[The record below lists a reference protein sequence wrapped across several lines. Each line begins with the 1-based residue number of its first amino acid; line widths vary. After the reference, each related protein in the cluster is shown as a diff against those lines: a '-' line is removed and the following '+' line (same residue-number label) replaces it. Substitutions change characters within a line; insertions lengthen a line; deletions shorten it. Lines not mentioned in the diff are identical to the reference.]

1 MPWEFADNLPIYA
14 QLVELLKQKIVTGEY
29 PPGGKLPS
37 VRDLAA
43 EAAVNPNTVQRA
55 LAELE
60 RGGLIYTQ
68 RTAGKYVTDD
78 AQAIIDARRQLAET
92 QIRAFL
98 SAMYAMGY
106 SYDETVSMLHQAVD
120 EMKEE
125 MEKEEDSHADPAM

>member
-1 MPWEFADNLPIYA
+1 MPWEFEDNLPIYA

-29 PPGGKLPS
+29 PLGGKLPS

-60 RGGLIYTQ
+60 RAGLIYTQ

-78 AQAIIDARRQLAET
+78 APAIAEAKRQLAEA
-92 QIRAFL
+92 QIRTFL
-98 SAMYAMGY
+98 AAMHAMGY
-106 SYDETVSMLHQAVD
+106 SYDEAVSMLRQAVD
-120 EMKEE
+120 EMK
-125 MEKEEDSHADPAM
+125 KEEEPHVDSTM

>member
-55 LAELE
+55 LSELE

-78 AQAIIDARRQLAET
+78 APAIAEARHQLAET

-98 SAMYAMGY
+98 AAMHAMGY
-106 SYDETVSMLHQAVD
+106 SYDETVAMLHQAVD
-120 EMKEE
+120 AIQEEMK
-125 MEKEEDSHADPAM
+125 KEEDSHADPAM